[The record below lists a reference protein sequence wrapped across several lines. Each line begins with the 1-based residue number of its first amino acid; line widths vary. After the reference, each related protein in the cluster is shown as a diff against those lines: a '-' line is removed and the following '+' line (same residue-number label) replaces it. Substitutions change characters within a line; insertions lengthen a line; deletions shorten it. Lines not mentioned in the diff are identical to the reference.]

1 MFLSCPLRSSVT
13 SFPTGAS
20 NPSQTNWFDLSC
32 PPKTVSSS
40 KSGPMMVASFL
51 ESIYFRKGTPK
62 AMPESAVDPFIAAA
76 HEKDVAL
83 EEAQTIEDFTASDEG
98 YVTLESYLMALAEDS
113 SHKYIKG
120 TVKWAT
126 DTRVLKWML

>member
-1 MFLSCPLRSSVT
+1 
-13 SFPTGAS
+13 
-20 NPSQTNWFDLSC
+20 
-32 PPKTVSSS
+32 
-40 KSGPMMVASFL
+40 MMVASFL
-51 ESIYFRKGTPK
+51 ESIYFRKGNPK
-62 AMPESAVDPFIAAA
+62 AMPESAVDPFIVAA

-120 TVKWAT
+120 TVRWAT